1 MRLFMVI
8 LLATLA
14 GCSTSYGPSGLTGGY
29 EETQLAPNIWRVSFT
44 GNGYTTQER
53 TQDFALLRS
62 AELTVKTGYRYFGF
76 ASTAVRSN
84 PGGVITT
91 TGYSTTTGSA
101 SIYGNTIYGNA
112 STVSYPGSSYA
123 WTFPTAN
130 NTVVMFREK
139 PQADTMIYDAQFIC
153 ESIGVKYKVKCS

>member
-1 MRLFMVI
+1 MRLFMI
-8 LLATLA
+8 ALLATLA
-14 GCSTSYGPSGLTGGY
+14 GCSTSYGPSGLAGGY
-29 EETQLAPNIWRVSFT
+29 EETQLAPNVWRVSFT

-53 TQDFALLRS
+53 TQDFAMLRS

-76 ASTAVRSN
+76 AAAGVRAN

-91 TGYSTTTGSA
+91 PGYSTTTGSA
-101 SIYGNTIYGNA
+101 SIYGNTISGNA

-153 ESIGVKYKVKCS
+153 ESLGTKYKVKCG